1 METLC
6 PPTTR
11 FADAAR
17 IMGARL
23 VRRAMWQDG
32 GCTWQVPQR
41 SIEDAARTAPAD
53 GSVYSG
59 TAGIAL
65 FLDLLHRR
73 TGDRRFARAAI
84 GAVRHALDWAETLP
98 EASFGFHAGR
108 VGVAYAAARVGE
120 GAEREDL
127 AGEARRMVHGLRG
140 REHLDTGFDMVAGAA
155 GAVPALLQLSR
166 VPGLED
172 AGGVA
177 RALGEHLLRRGARET
192 VGWSWGIPRPSS
204 VRSLCGLAHGSS
216 GAGHALLELYAATG
230 DDAYRYAGE
239 QAFLYERQFYD
250 AREENWPDLRHPE
263 LSGYVFAV
271 DGMGPLRE
279 RVARG
284 ETIAPYTPDF
294 MCTWCH
300 GAAGIA
306 LTRLRAY
313 RLLGDA
319 RYLDEAR
326 AAVRTTAA
334 SLRDGDGRA
343 RWCLCHGVMGNA
355 DVLLQA
361 APVLDDPGLAEQAER
376 LARAGWERHGRAG
389 RRWPDGLP
397 GAGRD
402 PTLMLGEAGIGWFYL
417 RLDDPATPSML
428 LLADDAPVPAPASP
442 SPAVPGTAGRAAEL
456 RADYVHRF
464 FGGTLRAFARLRQID
479 PRVPTVRLPA
489 HDPHAA
495 EPAVAADAIQSA
507 IAAAPD
513 ELRALLEDAAAVDR
527 EQYALALACTDHC
540 DAFLDGLRRDVQGAA
555 LDWDR
560 PLALHPYARLVATEH
575 DWDAWLRSPAD
586 TRPAPGVAAFAVYR
600 DGRSVSRRRL
610 EPLAARLLWALEDG
624 ARADQASDG
633 LGLTHVPQSEL
644 RERVRAQ
651 LAEMFRAGL
660 VAYAATGAALPAA
673 PHPARAGQ
681 SSMPP
686 IHPEAA

>member
-1 METLC
+1 METPC
-6 PPTTR
+6 PSTTR

-17 IMGARL
+17 IMGTRL

-53 GSVYSG
+53 GSIYSG

-73 TGDRRFARAAI
+73 TGDRRFARAAA

-120 GAEREDL
+120 GAEREHL
-127 AGEARRMVHGLRG
+127 AAEARRIVHGLRG
-140 REHLDTGFDMVAGAA
+140 REHLDTGLDVVAGAA
-155 GAVPALLQLSR
+155 GAIPALLQMSR

-177 RALGEHLLRRGARET
+177 GALGEHLLRRGVRET

-204 VRSLCGLAHGSS
+204 VRPLCGLAHGSS

-250 AREENWPDLRHPE
+250 AGEENWPDLRHPE
-263 LSGYVFAV
+263 LSSYVFAA

-284 ETIAPYTPDF
+284 EGIAPYAPEF

-361 APVLDDPGLAEQAER
+361 APVLNDPRLAEQAER
-376 LARAGWERHGRAG
+376 LARMGWERHGRAG
-389 RRWPDGLP
+389 RRWPDELP

-428 LLADDAPVPAPASP
+428 LLAADAPFPAAAAP
-442 SPAVPGTAGRAAEL
+442 SHAAPETAGRAAEL
-456 RADYVHRF
+456 RSDYLHRF

-479 PRVPTVRLPA
+479 PRVPPVRLPPPG
-489 HDPHAA
+489 PHAA
-495 EPAVAADAIQSA
+495 EPAVAAAAIQSA
-507 IAAAPD
+507 IDAAPG
-513 ELRALLEDAAAVDR
+513 ELRALLEDAAAVDGTH
-527 EQYALALACTDHC
+527 YALAQACTDHC
-540 DAFLDGLRRDVQGAA
+540 DAFVDALRRDVQGGAP
-555 LDWDR
+555 DWAR
-560 PLALHPYARLVATEH
+560 PLVLHPYARLVATEH
-575 DWDAWLRSPAD
+575 DWDAWLRSPAE
-586 TRPAPGVAAFAVYR
+586 TLPAPGIAAFAVYR
-600 DGRSVSRRRL
+600 DGRGVARRRL

-624 ARADQASDG
+624 VRADQAADG
-633 LGLTHVPQSEL
+633 LGLTHVPPSEL
-644 RERVRAQ
+644 RGRVRAQ

-660 VAYAATGAALPAA
+660 VAYAAPAAGLPAV
-673 PHPARAGQ
+673 PEPVRAGQ
-681 SSMPP
+681 YSIPP
-686 IHPEAA
+686 LHREIR